1 MIDYLTCTVSL
12 DKQPRFLRITIGSRG
27 EVVVNY
33 LIFAGKDYS
42 KQIKLP
48 TTLGIEPEPK
58 TPPANHGASNWPDNR
73 LNITAVS

>member
-1 MIDYLTCTVSL
+1 M
-12 DKQPRFLRITIGSRG
+12 
-27 EVVVNY
+27 VNY

-48 TTLGIEPEPK
+48 TILGIEPELK
-58 TPPANHGASNWPDNR
+58 TPPAASNWPDDR

>member
-1 MIDYLTCTVSL
+1 M
-12 DKQPRFLRITIGSRG
+12 
-27 EVVVNY
+27 VNY

-48 TTLGIEPEPK
+48 TTLGIEPELK
-58 TPPANHGASNWPDNR
+58 TPPANHGASNWPDDR

>member
-1 MIDYLTCTVSL
+1 M
-12 DKQPRFLRITIGSRG
+12 
-27 EVVVNY
+27 VNY

-48 TTLGIEPEPK
+48 TILGIEPELK
-58 TPPANHGASNWPDNR
+58 TPPPANHGASNWPDDR

>member
-1 MIDYLTCTVSL
+1 M
-12 DKQPRFLRITIGSRG
+12 
-27 EVVVNY
+27 VNY

-48 TTLGIEPEPK
+48 TILGIEPELK
-58 TPPANHGASNWPDNR
+58 TPPANHNSNWPDDR

>member
-1 MIDYLTCTVSL
+1 M
-12 DKQPRFLRITIGSRG
+12 
-27 EVVVNY
+27 VNY

-48 TTLGIEPEPK
+48 TILGIEPELK
-58 TPPANHGASNWPDNR
+58 TPPANHGASNWLNDR

>member
-1 MIDYLTCTVSL
+1 M
-12 DKQPRFLRITIGSRG
+12 
-27 EVVVNY
+27 VNY

-48 TTLGIEPEPK
+48 TILGIEPELK
-58 TPPANHGASNWPDNR
+58 TPPANHGASNWPNDR